1 MLHNETLTNIFWGIF
16 LIWFGV
22 TAAWLKGDLLSTLN
36 HPIFALGTGILLLLM
51 NLARS
56 ILRLRLSVITIGL
69 GVLLTAFYV
78 TVGLLSLAGLGVQFW
93 VPFMPILLVIAGVA
107 LVIGAVRTRKFQT
120 Y

>member
-22 TAAWLKGDLLSTLN
+22 TAAWLRGDLLSTLN

-56 ILRLRLSVITIGL
+56 ILRLKLSIITIGL

-78 TVGLLSLAGLGVQFW
+78 MVGLLSVIGLSLQSW
-93 VPFMPILLVIAGVA
+93 VPFLPILLVIAGAA
-107 LVIGAVRTRKFQT
+107 LVIGAIRTRKFQT